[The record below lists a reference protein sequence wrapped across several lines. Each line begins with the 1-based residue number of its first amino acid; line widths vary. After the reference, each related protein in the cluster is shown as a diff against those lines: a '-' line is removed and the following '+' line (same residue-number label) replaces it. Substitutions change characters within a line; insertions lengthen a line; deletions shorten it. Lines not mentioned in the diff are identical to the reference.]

1 MLDAGQRSKSKES
14 KKSLCMRLHTH
25 IAELSLPKENNRC
38 TRACA
43 ENDFTHARNKTKKKN
58 ESQAQAS
65 SIAALALDW
74 VGISGVSLGGEGAEY
89 ARRLNRCV
97 ELRGRSFSVSS
108 LEGMIKDEIAIGKVS
123 PRRIC
128 GCIRQGGHHLGLGR
142 GYFELGQEK
151 REWKCPKNQDT
162 GALGHTVETRGSA
175 GAQGENIL
183 HSASVRKN
191 THIQRRTTSRNMSNH
206 NPHSVSGIQPRPG
219 TMRHSHE
226 KRRTRSAIMT

>member
-1 MLDAGQRSKSKES
+1 MLDAGQRSKSKDS

-43 ENDFTHARNKTKKKN
+43 ENDFTHAGNKTKKKN

-74 VGISGVSLGGEGAEY
+74 VGISRVWLGRGGGS
-89 ARRLNRCV
+89 RICPKTQPLCWV
-97 ELRGRSFSVSS
+97 ERESFSVSS
-108 LEGMIKDEIAIGKVS
+108 LEGMIKDEKAIGKVS

-128 GCIRQGGHHLGLGR
+128 GCIRQEGHHLGLGR

-162 GALGHTVETRGSA
+162 GALGHTVETRGSV
-175 GAQGENIL
+175 GAQGGKLTPFSFSPEEYP
-183 HSASVRKN
+183 HP
-191 THIQRRTTSRNMSNH
+191 TSYNFEEH
-206 NPHSVSGIQPRPG
+206 EQP
-219 TMRHSHE
+219 
-226 KRRTRSAIMT
+226 

>member
-1 MLDAGQRSKSKES
+1 MGWGGSRICPKTQP
-14 KKSLCMRLHTH
+14 LC
-25 IAELSLPKENNRC
+25 
-38 TRACA
+38 
-43 ENDFTHARNKTKKKN
+43 
-58 ESQAQAS
+58 
-65 SIAALALDW
+65 W
-74 VGISGVSLGGEGAEY
+74 VERE
-89 ARRLNRCV
+89 
-97 ELRGRSFSVSS
+97 SFSVSS
-108 LEGMIKDEIAIGKVS
+108 LEGMIKDEKAIGKVS